1 MDKNVYTYD
10 IMDKYAH
17 TYQMWI
23 NTYQFVNEYVYIFAT
38 NAYTMY
44 LPYNEFIVC

>member
-23 NTYQFVNEYVYIFAT
+23 NTYQFANEYVYIFAT
-38 NAYTMY
+38 NAYV
-44 LPYNEFIVC
+44 LIPYNEFIVC